1 MVLLLLRADEV
12 STMKL
17 FKRLAMLAASLSD
30 RCGIATQILPL
41 ASSRFLPRRL
51 TDLPQAKLRAS
62 SHESGVVAKGF
73 EVVDLASGASS
84 ADTPAVLKDAA
95 VAAINA
101 GHNQYGQANGDLEL
115 RQLYA
120 QRLAKS
126 TGVAID
132 AQSEVTVVGGTSS
145 ALACVLLAT
154 IDAGDE
160 VIVFAPY
167 FEGYLQAIAVAQ
179 GVARPV
185 ALANQPSVGF
195 AALPGAVM
203 QNWTIDETALR
214 AAITPKTRAIIV
226 NSPHN
231 PTGRVFT
238 ADELAIVADIAR
250 EHDLLVVSDEIYSTL
265 VYGQHK
271 HVSVLSLPGMQE
283 RSVVIEGLSKTHNAS
298 GWRIGLITAPPAITG
313 NVRRFVAAL
322 GVSAPAPLTV
332 ASRLAFDGSDVP
344 QTVALA
350 QALAAQTTELE
361 GNGAILRA
369 ALLRR
374 GFAVSEPQGATY
386 LFANL
391 LGGGFD
397 ADGDLP
403 GHLLS
408 EYGIKVSPG
417 TAFFGDEEGNV
428 WVRFC
433 FARSRTTIEEAQ
445 SRLLLKKLAPS
456 SITSAT

>member
-1 MVLLLLRADEV
+1 MVLSLLWADEV

-17 FKRLAMLAASLSD
+17 FKRLAMLAAPISD
-30 RCGIATQILPL
+30 RCRNATQKMPL
-41 ASSRFLPRRL
+41 ASPRFFPRRL

-73 EVVDLASGASS
+73 EVIDLASGASS
-84 ADTPAVLKDAA
+84 QDTPEVLKAAA
-95 VAAINA
+95 VAAISA

-120 QRLAKS
+120 RSLAVS
-126 TGVAID
+126 TGVNVD
-132 AQSEVTVVGGTSS
+132 AASQVTVVGGTSS

-179 GVARPV
+179 GIARPV

-195 AALPGAVM
+195 AALPFAVR
-203 QNWTIDETALR
+203 QSWTIDETALR
-214 AAITPKTRAIIV
+214 AAINPRTRAIIV

-238 ADELAIVADIAR
+238 ADELAIVSEVAR

-265 VYGQHK
+265 VYDEHK
-271 HVSVLSLPGMQE
+271 HVSILSLPGMQE
-283 RSVVIEGLSKTHNAS
+283 RSIVIEGLSKTHNAS
-298 GWRIGLITAPPAITG
+298 GWRIGFITAPPAITS

-322 GVSAPAPLTV
+322 GASAPAPLTV
-332 ASRLAFDGSDVP
+332 ASRLAFDVSDTP
-344 QTVALA
+344 EALA
-350 QALAAQTTELE
+350 LRQVLTDQRQELAS
-361 GNGAILRA
+361 NGAILCA
-369 ALLRR
+369 ALQRR
-374 GFAVSEPQGATY
+374 GFAVAEPQGATY

-397 ADGDLP
+397 AASDLP
-403 GHLLS
+403 GHILS

-417 TAFFGDEEGNV
+417 TAFFSDEEGNV

-445 SRLLLKKLAPS
+445 ARLLLKKLAPS
-456 SITSAT
+456 RP

>member
-1 MVLLLLRADEV
+1 
-12 STMKL
+12 MKL

-30 RCGIATQILPL
+30 RCGIATQYLPL

-73 EVVDLASGASS
+73 EVIDLASGASS

-95 VAAINA
+95 IAAINA

-195 AALPGAVM
+195 AALPGA
-203 QNWTIDETALR
+203 
-214 AAITPKTRAIIV
+214 
-226 NSPHN
+226 
-231 PTGRVFT
+231 
-238 ADELAIVADIAR
+238 
-250 EHDLLVVSDEIYSTL
+250 
-265 VYGQHK
+265 
-271 HVSVLSLPGMQE
+271 
-283 RSVVIEGLSKTHNAS
+283 
-298 GWRIGLITAPPAITG
+298 
-313 NVRRFVAAL
+313 
-322 GVSAPAPLTV
+322 
-332 ASRLAFDGSDVP
+332 
-344 QTVALA
+344 
-350 QALAAQTTELE
+350 
-361 GNGAILRA
+361 
-369 ALLRR
+369 
-374 GFAVSEPQGATY
+374 
-386 LFANL
+386 
-391 LGGGFD
+391 
-397 ADGDLP
+397 
-403 GHLLS
+403 
-408 EYGIKVSPG
+408 
-417 TAFFGDEEGNV
+417 
-428 WVRFC
+428 
-433 FARSRTTIEEAQ
+433 
-445 SRLLLKKLAPS
+445 
-456 SITSAT
+456 